1 MLPTLGRLSFFV
13 ISLLIPAGNIFAQVR
28 PLPELQRMYDYDRRA
43 SLDASEISVE
53 DQGGI
58 KVIDITF
65 SGVGRG
71 RVPATLVVPR
81 GKGPFAAV
89 VFAPC
94 CDGKRTRFLNE
105 ALELAR
111 MGAVSLVVDWNAT
124 SRSDYQAKEDGPPG
138 GANDRDDLIKMVIE
152 FRRGLD
158 LLLLRKDVD
167 ARRIAFVGHSTG
179 GRSASILAGIEKRV
193 KAVVVMAS
201 QISATEAWRSN
212 DNQRI
217 VKLRD
222 SLPREMFENYLEAIA
237 SVDAIHYVK
246 KAAPTALLLQFGR
259 EDDSPNERQAR
270 LFCDV
275 ASEPKTCKLY
285 ASQHQLNDQARRDR
299 TDWLATQLRL
309 RSASPR

>member
-1 MLPTLGRLSFFV
+1 
-13 ISLLIPAGNIFAQVR
+13 
-28 PLPELQRMYDYDRRA
+28 MYDYDRRA
-43 SLDASEISVE
+43 SLDIKEISVE
-53 DQGGI
+53 VQGGI
-58 KVIDITF
+58 KVFNVMF

-71 RVPATLVVPR
+71 RVPASLVVPR

-89 VFAPC
+89 IFAPC

-111 MGAVSLVVDWNAT
+111 MGAVSLVLDWNAT
-124 SRSDYQAKEDGPPG
+124 NRSDYQSKADGPPG
-138 GANDRDDLIKMVIE
+138 GANDRDDLIKMVVE
-152 FRRGLD
+152 FRRGVD
-158 LLLLRKDVD
+158 LLMLRKDVD

-179 GRSASILAGIEKRV
+179 GRAASILAGVDKRI

-237 SVDAIHYVK
+237 PVDAIHYVK

-285 ASQHQLNDQARRDR
+285 ASQHHLNDQARKDR
-299 TDWLATQLRL
+299 IDWLARQLRL
-309 RSASPR
+309 LSAPTRGSAQKR